1 LFNSHGYGRKDL
13 TTMKLRSIALIAL
26 AATSLSAC
34 ATRPTTEHAAC
45 VAPCA
50 QEMSRMQFLED
61 VRNSGF
67 EATRMQV
74 IGADAAVAANAA
86 SEAEKST
93 TAKAQ

>member
-1 LFNSHGYGRKDL
+1 
-13 TTMKLRSIALIAL
+13 
-26 AATSLSAC
+26 
-34 ATRPTTEHAAC
+34 
-45 VAPCA
+45 
-50 QEMSRMQFLED
+50 MSRMQFLED